1 MTPDG
6 PFHQRLKC
14 RANTPDEAVAAFLSQ
29 TPMIRCAAYRCLISE
44 K

>member
-14 RANTPDEAVAAFLSQ
+14 RANTPDEAVAAFLFGRPAM
-29 TPMIRCAAYRCLISE
+29 TYEGRND
-44 K
+44 